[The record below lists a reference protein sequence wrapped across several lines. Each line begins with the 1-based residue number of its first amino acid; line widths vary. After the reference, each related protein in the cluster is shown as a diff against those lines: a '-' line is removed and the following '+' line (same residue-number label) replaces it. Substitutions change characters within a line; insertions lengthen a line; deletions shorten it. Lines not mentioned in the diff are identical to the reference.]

1 MKRSVTNQ
9 TSKREQALSEIN
21 SMIRQNAKVKKLS
34 PIARKMVRQPKKKP
48 EMISRRTSSYGQ
60 TREMG
65 IDEFFIL
72 DLVREEE
79 PEYQEDGLL

>member
-1 MKRSVTNQ
+1 
-9 TSKREQALSEIN
+9 
-21 SMIRQNAKVKKLS
+21 
-34 PIARKMVRQPKKKP
+34 MVRQPKKKP

>member
-1 MKRSVTNQ
+1 M
-9 TSKREQALSEIN
+9 
-21 SMIRQNAKVKKLS
+21 
-34 PIARKMVRQPKKKP
+34 KKP